1 MQDPRTA
8 ALEAALADALAQ
20 RDALARDNEQ
30 LAAENARLA
39 ADAARAER
47 GLAEARRELD
57 KLVEQIAL
65 ANARMWGRRSEKAA
79 PGQLSLFND
88 VEACAAEPEPPSR
101 RRARP
106 GRKPGSRDDWSG
118 LEAVVVD
125 HVLGEGGEPPS
136 CPSCGSPMADMGYEV
151 KRVVRMVPAHLVVE
165 EHRVHKYVCRPCA
178 DRSEPGAIAR
188 AEGPALPLP
197 GTAASP
203 ELLAHVVRQ
212 KYELAMPVNRVASD
226 LRAQQGLPLT
236 RQTLCNWVLSAWERW
251 LSLIYGLVR
260 EKVLAGGVVHCDET
274 TVQCL
279 KEPGRSPSSRS
290 YVWLYCTPPRAA
302 EQAFCFEYRPT
313 RSHDNPRR
321 FLAGWSGTLMA
332 DGYQAYDGLGPGVLR
347 VSCLAHIR
355 RRFHDIVRCGRGP
368 GLLARAQAPVAWEAI
383 DRIAAMYRVD
393 GAFEALGDAERL
405 EARRRDLAPLVGSFG
420 EWAAGQLGGAAPG
433 TRLHSALSYAAAQW
447 PKFSN
452 VLEDGAVELDDNWGE
467 NSIRPFTV
475 GRRNWLFSDTPR
487 GAEASAGIYSV
498 VTTAKANGLKPYD
511 YLVWLFTELPGL
523 GEPQAVPRARL
534 EAFAPWSP
542 SVPEACRLRGRR
554 DWPPEDRPLV
564 DVDPHALDGD

>member
-383 DRIAAMYRVD
+383 DRIA
-393 GAFEALGDAERL
+393 
-405 EARRRDLAPLVGSFG
+405 
-420 EWAAGQLGGAAPG
+420 
-433 TRLHSALSYAAAQW
+433 
-447 PKFSN
+447 
-452 VLEDGAVELDDNWGE
+452 
-467 NSIRPFTV
+467 
-475 GRRNWLFSDTPR
+475 
-487 GAEASAGIYSV
+487 
-498 VTTAKANGLKPYD
+498 
-511 YLVWLFTELPGL
+511 
-523 GEPQAVPRARL
+523 
-534 EAFAPWSP
+534 
-542 SVPEACRLRGRR
+542 C
-554 DWPPEDRPLV
+554 
-564 DVDPHALDGD
+564 